1 MERGQHNVYMW
12 HTLDPALSAYVCDH
26 SRAAHHRIRGRQTCQ
41 ANQIIEDPDNP
52 TLSTGKRTAPF
63 AIHNPIA
70 ILTQSQTIPPQSENR
85 TAGEYR
91 TSRGSGHRHIFR
103 RPTVEEQVDRPHH
116 TPIVTVHKQV
126 RHTRPSPDQT
136 RNRIAIQNPR
146 PILAQSPRNRRTKPS
161 GNIEQGRGTGTASLS
176 TSRHTTGPRAPRR
189 GPRPLKGG
197 TPHAHGSAQERPG
210 RRSFQGRGTI
220 PYGAPQSQ
228 RCSRNPAT
236 TEGEETEQWDMK
248 N

>member
-1 MERGQHNVYMW
+1 MSGKSNHRG
-12 HTLDPALSAYVCDH
+12 P
-26 SRAAHHRIRGRQTCQ
+26 RQPHPLNRKADRTICNPQ
-41 ANQIIEDPDNP
+41 SYCNPD
-52 TLSTGKRTAPF
+52 
-63 AIHNPIA
+63 A
-70 ILTQSQTIPPQSENR
+70 ILNNPPHSENQ
-85 TAGEYR
+85 TGGEYR
-91 TSRGSGHRHIFR
+91 TSRGSGRRHIFR

-116 TPIVTVHKQV
+116 TPVVTVHKQV

-146 PILAQSPRNRRTKPS
+146 PILAQSPRNRRTKPP